1 MALKFTGFNALVDQ
15 DSPNREPNRARES
28 HASAQNARAIPRP
41 PCAHTSVAHM
51 GAMHESNVRASIG
64 VFGASRAPHANPS
77 DPRRRNDSHEKA
89 KMLSSHAPALR
100 PRGDASPVSMHVS
113 NPSADAR
120 ARKSSTFPFFGS
132 THHAAASFARTP
144 VRRTTNAANTAS
156 SSARIAI
163 KPRTTNHEHDA
174 IERETR
180 ETKRTNERKRE
191 KRESKSA
198 VAVAPE
204 RAFLKEFSSHYTDL
218 NDRSTVILAPR
229 LAPLARRAR
238 SRLTARPTLAQS

>member
-1 MALKFTGFNALVDQ
+1 
-15 DSPNREPNRARES
+15 
-28 HASAQNARAIPRP
+28 
-41 PCAHTSVAHM
+41 
-51 GAMHESNVRASIG
+51 
-64 VFGASRAPHANPS
+64 
-77 DPRRRNDSHEKA
+77 
-89 KMLSSHAPALR
+89 
-100 PRGDASPVSMHVS
+100 MHVS

-198 VAVAPE
+198 VAVAPA